1 MTPCPSTQP
10 RGHGADGLGRS
21 LVPSLPSTLSDQRY
35 ADLIALY
42 TTLAARQLSE
52 RDPNAWVWGRQS
64 FLPSSS
70 IPPHL
75 RIGDHFRIAY
85 VPQMLPSFLEMPNS
99 VEGQTV
105 RMIVSASETDDTISL
120 ADVLPGRT
128 HGVSFVRQ
136 SCLRLLPSY
145 LRVSVRKDG
154 MAGNTYM
161 RSGYVLSRLFLAI
174 R

>member
-1 MTPCPSTQP
+1 
-10 RGHGADGLGRS
+10 
-21 LVPSLPSTLSDQRY
+21 
-35 ADLIALY
+35 
-42 TTLAARQLSE
+42 
-52 RDPNAWVWGRQS
+52 
-64 FLPSSS
+64 
-70 IPPHL
+70 
-75 RIGDHFRIAY
+75 
-85 VPQMLPSFLEMPNS
+85 MPNS

-105 RMIVSASETDDTISL
+105 RMIFPASETDDAISL

-128 HGVSFVRQ
+128 RGVSFVRQ
-136 SCLRLLPSY
+136 SCLRLLQSF